1 MVGEEIFS
9 EPQGPENRQN
19 RSQPRQRPSSR
30 IGQMTRHQAMSH
42 VGERLAEK
50 RKSRLGVV
58 LSAGPAAKRGS
69 IGQAVGIFER
79 RRRLLPGTMLH
90 QAPPQCL
97 TARQQTVMGV
107 RERKQREESEGL
119 PATTAATAPNPNPV
133 VVCIVRLLAA
143 TSVANDQ
150 IASTNRA
157 SPQDD
162 FGAACRPIG
171 FELVWRDGKWDKQN
185 RTSSGLCP
193 SGVDLPRSEP
203 EAELL
208 PPEKKNPTGREYTA
222 SRLLLFSGVIHRI
235 GR

>member
-1 MVGEEIFS
+1 MVGGRNFS

-30 IGQMTRHQAMSH
+30 IRRVTRHQPMSH

-58 LSAGPAAKRGS
+58 QSAGPATKCGS
-69 IGQAVGIFER
+69 IGHAVGVLER
-79 RRRLLPGTMLH
+79 RRCLLPRTMLH
-90 QAPPQCL
+90 QAPPQCM

-107 RERKQREESEGL
+107 RKRKQREEGEGL
-119 PATTAATAPNPNPV
+119 PATVAATAANPDPV

-143 TSVANDQ
+143 TSVADDQ
-150 IASTNRA
+150 VASTNRA
-157 SPQDD
+157 SPQDG
-162 FGAACRPIG
+162 FGAVRRPIG
-171 FELVWRDGKWDKQN
+171 LELVWRDGKWDKQN

-208 PPEKKNPTGREYTA
+208 PPEQKSNWKRIQ
-222 SRLLLFSGVIHRI
+222 LLGYGFLEV
-235 GR
+235 